1 MQNVIFELT
10 GEFVALNDL
19 LKLTGLVDSGGAGK
33 AMVASGAVS
42 VDGRLE
48 TRKTCKIRVGQ
59 TVSVDGVRIR
69 VKAA

>member
-33 AMVASGAVS
+33 VMVANGAVS
-42 VDGRLE
+42 VDGQIE
-48 TRKTCKIRVGQ
+48 TRKTCKIRAGQ

>member
-33 AMVASGAVS
+33 VMVASGAVS